1 MILPKLTR
9 AHTAAEAEEEWRRR
23 RRQRSTADT
32 GYEVEMKVE
41 FGSSRKKGEES
52 GKGCRRGA
60 EKVKQ
65 VTKRRRR
72 EVGKRVR
79 KRGASQGEG
88 SE

>member
-1 MILPKLTR
+1 
-9 AHTAAEAEEEWRRR
+9 
-23 RRQRSTADT
+23 
-32 GYEVEMKVE
+32 MKVE

-65 VTKRRRR
+65 VKKRRRR